1 MKRTIRLF
9 TVAAMLAVFAAP
21 VLAQTNG
28 PKECN
33 DETKST
39 LYTKY
44 YENLPKGAAGQAVS
58 YAAAK
63 EYLATCP
70 TDDDQYTKALKKFIG
85 LYDAATRKS
94 QFEDAYAKKNYAE
107 VINLGKQ
114 VLADDPNNPHVYI
127 LMGVA
132 GYNAAVAGNTS
143 LAPESAEYAKKAMEM
158 IESGNPPKDWAPFTG
173 KDQTL
178 AWLNY
183 SIGKAKLTASPA
195 DALPYLVKAARYE
208 SELKKNPQTYED
220 ISSAYERGPR
230 AQLSDDYERLYKD
243 KPATPESELAAANI
257 NQVIDRQIDAL
268 ARAAALSV
276 GNEAA
281 KKAYMDVL
289 IGLYKYRNKSDAGVN
304 ELVAGILS
312 KPVPDVPT
320 PLMSLPTPA
329 PTPTPVATGSQTGTP
344 ATATSGTQANKGGTT
359 TTGQPQ
365 SGNKATGT
373 AKPTPTPVKTPAKPR
388 ARANHRR
395 RG

>member
-9 TVAAMLAVFAAP
+9 TVAAMLAVFVAP
-21 VLAQTNG
+21 ALAQTNA

-44 YENLPKGAAGQAVS
+44 YDNIKPGKDQAVS

-85 LYDAATRKS
+85 LYEAATRKN

-107 VINLGKQ
+107 AMNLGKQ
-114 VLADDPNNPHVYI
+114 VLADEPNNLHVYI

-158 IESGNPPKDWAPFTG
+158 IESGKSPDSWAPFTG

-195 DALPYLVKAARYE
+195 DALPYLIKAARYE

-230 AQLSDDYERLYKD
+230 AQLSDAYEIYKG

-289 IGLYKYRNKSDAGVN
+289 TDLYKYRNKSDAGVN

-320 PLMSLPTPA
+320 PLTSLPTPA
-329 PTPTPVATGSQTGTP
+329 PTPTPVTTGSQTGTP
-344 ATATSGTQANKGGTT
+344 TTATSGTQANKTGTT
-359 TTGQPQ
+359 TTTQPQ
-365 SGNKATGT
+365 SGNKTT
-373 AKPTPTPVKTPAKPR
+373 STTKPAPTPVKPPAKPR